1 MHTNIRFCVLASG
14 SKGNCT
20 YIEFG
25 NHKFLID
32 IGVNFL
38 YVSKKLEEIGVVPNE
53 IEGIFIT
60 HIHEDHIQGLK
71 RFLKVVNPKIYLSE
85 KIYDGL
91 SLDIDDYEFIEEDL
105 VINDVLVESI
115 RLSHDTAECKGYIFT
130 RNGKSLVYITDT
142 GYINR
147 KYFQKLKDK
156 TAYIIESN
164 HDVDMLMSGN
174 RPYHL
179 KMRVVGDEGHISNK
193 DCLYYLKNFVT
204 ENTKNIVLA
213 HISQDNNKPELA
225 LNNIKDNIN
234 VENICVAEQQ
244 SISEVFDL

>member
-1 MHTNIRFCVLASG
+1 MHTNIKFCILASG
-14 SKGNCT
+14 SRGNCT
-20 YIEFG
+20 YVELG
-25 NHKFLID
+25 EHKYLID

-38 YVSKKLEEIGVVPNE
+38 YASKKLEEIGVTPNE

-60 HIHEDHIQGLK
+60 HVHDDHISGLK
-71 RFLKVVNPKIYLSE
+71 RFLKVINPKIYLSQ
-85 KIYDGL
+85 KIYDAL
-91 SLDIDDYEFIEEDL
+91 SIEIENYELIEEDIIIDDIL
-105 VINDVLVESI
+105 IESI
-115 RLSHDTAECKGYIFT
+115 RLSHDTDECKGYIFN

-147 KYFQKLKDK
+147 KYFKKLTDR

-164 HDVDMLMSGN
+164 HDVDMLMNGN

-179 KMRVVGDEGHISNK
+179 KMRVVGDSGHISNK

-213 HISQDNNKPELA
+213 HISQDNNTPDLA
-225 LNNIKDNIN
+225 LNNIKDNIE
-234 VENICVAEQQ
+234 VDNICVAEQN
-244 SISEVFDL
+244 SISEVFHL